1 MSDRRLREVVLDAT
15 VFLVHETGTRDL
27 TLETIA
33 AHADVDPA
41 AVVAEFPTLELL
53 GVALVERIFRA
64 FLDEIAA
71 AVDDEEAPQAF
82 TRGFIR
88 AMRGQVERRTFPTV
102 AAALMRSVPDRPLLR
117 AAVIRERTAILGALL
132 ADGLDGGDALLVWS
146 ALDGLFL
153 RSVLDID
160 HIDDAMRCQLFD
172 RLEAF
177 VVTTP
182 PAAD

>member
-33 AHADVDPA
+33 AHADLDPT

-64 FLDEIAA
+64 FLDEIAVA
-71 AVDDEEAPQAF
+71 GEDEEAPHAF
-82 TRGFIR
+82 TRGVVR
-88 AMRGQVERRTFPTV
+88 AMRGQVEQPTFPTV
-102 AAALMRSVPDRPLLR
+102 AAALLRSVPDRPLLR
-117 AAVIRERTAILGALL
+117 AAVIRERTALLGALL
-132 ADGLDGGDALLVWS
+132 ADGLAPADALLVWS

-160 HIDDAMRCQLFD
+160 HIDEAMRRQLFD

-177 VVTTP
+177 VAATP
-182 PAAD
+182 SAAD